1 VNLVV
6 YGDFSSPDSY
16 LASRRVD
23 ALIAAGMVVDWR
35 AVECSPLLPV
45 SGRRLL
51 PAEQDAL
58 ADRFGA
64 LDGLLLPGETLPWS
78 MPAIVPKTEAAVSAY
93 AAAES
98 GDDVRRL
105 LFELYWLHGADIGN
119 PAVLRTPLTGP
130 ILRAGSD
137 AAPLRDS
144 GYAVS
149 VGRGPITTARL
160 PAHPVLAGGV
170 AAAGQ
175 LALARATGRRR
186 AGFWPDWRAA
196 ASYSP
201 DEPAIRVLLECTE
214 LKVVLVTLSSGHAL
228 PAYPGPAACFH
239 ILAGTGSVVVDDEEI
254 SVAAGSTVI
263 APSGSRRAVRA
274 GTQLVFLGN
283 LGDPAADDVHR

>member
-23 ALIAAGMVVDWR
+23 ALTAAGVVVEWR
-35 AVECSPLLPV
+35 AVERSPLVPV

-51 PAEQDAL
+51 AAEQDAL
-58 ADRFGA
+58 ADRFAA

-93 AAAES
+93 AATES

-137 AAPLRDS
+137 AAPLRES

-149 VGRGPITTARL
+149 VDRGPITTAAYRRIRCWRTEWQQLGSLRL
-160 PAHPVLAGGV
+160 PVLLVGGATLSGIDALRRLGKEITY
-170 AAAGQ
+170 AAAAVQ
-175 LALARATGRRR
+175 PELDDPRRY
-186 AGFWPDWRAA
+186 PQ
-196 ASYSP
+196 
-201 DEPAIRVLLECTE
+201 
-214 LKVVLVTLSSGHAL
+214 VTVR
-228 PAYPGPAACFH
+228 PPAAWVSQ
-239 ILAGTGSVVVDDEEI
+239 IGGRWRNVYRRNGVD
-254 SVAAGSTVI
+254 
-263 APSGSRRAVRA
+263 
-274 GTQLVFLGN
+274 
-283 LGDPAADDVHR
+283 